1 MAFFSPISP
10 GRSGRSAG
18 DEDSETNENGFI
30 HAQTPFSV
38 GLNYLRE
45 ISFQTDAPRSARGF
59 DRAATRLHSY
69 LAGILGLI
77 AALLVTVGLNR
88 LGDLLRR
95 AGLYGL
101 LASATSAR
109 RQSTLAAT
117 AMSGRA
123 CSSISA
129 EVLFLI

>member
-1 MAFFSPISP
+1 
-10 GRSGRSAG
+10 
-18 DEDSETNENGFI
+18 
-30 HAQTPFSV
+30 
-38 GLNYLRE
+38 
-45 ISFQTDAPRSARGF
+45 
-59 DRAATRLHSY
+59 LHSY